1 MNKIS
6 SHIGSGASA
15 QPVFF
20 SGAFYTFQQS
30 RRAWPS
36 VASFHH
42 VLRWSSSGADYLA
55 DAGGGILSL
64 DFVPQGRAFAFVG
77 DFLCHDDECF
87 GFGDVADVDCS
98 VSAACEQHQPFS
110 EQLTMWPNNSPG
122 TAADCAFG
130 SAFAV
135 DRMWRRGSAFVVRQS
150 MTRACQKLIS
160 FVQFRRALL
169 LWLDLVS
176 ICLEGGFR
184 NICCTIPQS
193 RPFT

>member
-1 MNKIS
+1 
-6 SHIGSGASA
+6 
-15 QPVFF
+15 VFF
-20 SGAFYTFQQS
+20 FSLGHFTFGSS

-36 VASFHH
+36 VASFHR

-110 EQLTMWPNNSPG
+110 EQLTMWPNNSPEPPPIVDSVPHSRL
-122 TAADCAFG
+122 TVFAA
-130 SAFAV
+130 
-135 DRMWRRGSAFVVRQS
+135 R
-150 MTRACQKLIS
+150 LS
-160 FVQFRRALL
+160 FCR
-169 LWLDLVS
+169 
-176 ICLEGGFR
+176 
-184 NICCTIPQS
+184 
-193 RPFT
+193 